1 MGVLALVAG
10 AVNTSASASRTSHS
24 VRSKTRKQSPR
35 NPLAIKDANGRT
47 VPRLDHGLAS
57 EFINGLKKILD
68 LQYKVQLN

>member
-1 MGVLALVAG
+1 V
-10 AVNTSASASRTSHS
+10 S
-24 VRSKTRKQSPR
+24 SKTRKQSPR